1 MSRRIPKLP
10 RSVIRLFEGQAAKAK
25 KRKNDLHTW
34 TRIMVVLLFL
44 REPTLSVCKIGR
56 CYQTSRRSVYRWV
69 KAYQAGGMQA
79 LRTQVPVPT
88 SLGSRLRSIL
98 PILLQLSPSF
108 FGLARTTW
116 TSDALAVTLH
126 KTFSLQCHPAHV
138 RRILRSA
145 GFTWSR
151 ARPIPKRIAGRQEL
165 LAVLRERLER
175 LPDDV
180 DILFSDEAD
189 IHLNPKIGFG
199 WTRRGQQREV
209 RTPGTNQKAFVVG
222 AQSARSGALWV
233 RQIERKTGEQFF
245 EFLNWLALQHLPGKR
260 WVLVLD
266 NAAIHKGER
275 LRAWLESNPQAEII
289 FLPGYSPDA
298 NSIELVWRA
307 VKLAVVYN
315 HSCSSLE
322 ELMDRVFAYFQQH
335 GPFEYRA
342 PALPLNFAQSTKMDH
357 DDSANETSQLRQ
369 SERTGTVPI
378 ACAAI

>member
-25 KRKNDLHTW
+25 KRKNDTDTW
-34 TRIMVVLLFL
+34 TRIMAVLLFL

-69 KAYQAGGMQA
+69 KAYRDGGMQA
-79 LRTQVPVPT
+79 LRTREPAPT
-88 SLGSRLRSIL
+88 ALGSRLRSLL

-116 TSDALAVTLH
+116 TSDALATTLR
-126 KTFSLQCHPAHV
+126 KTFSLRCHPAHV
-138 RRILRSA
+138 RRILRST
-145 GFTWSR
+145 GFAWSR
-151 ARPIPKRIAGRQEL
+151 ARPMPKRVAGRREM
-165 LAVLRERLER
+165 LAKLAERLEQ
-175 LPDDV
+175 LPADV
-180 DILFSDEAD
+180 DVLFSDEAD

-199 WTRRGQQREV
+199 WTRRGEQREV
-209 RTPGTNQKAFVVG
+209 RTPGTNQKAFLVG
-222 AQSARSGALWV
+222 AVSARTGALWV
-233 RQIERKTGEQFF
+233 KQIERKTGEHFF
-245 EFLNWLALQHLPGKR
+245 EFLNWLASLQPPATR

-266 NAAIHKGER
+266 NAAFHKGER
-275 LRAWLESNPQAEII
+275 LRVWLQSNPLAEII

-315 HSCSSLE
+315 HSCSGLD
-322 ELMDRVFAYFQQH
+322 ELMDRVFAYFQEH

-342 PALPLNFAQSTKMDH
+342 PALPLNFAQTAKIDH
-357 DDSANETSQLRQ
+357 DDAATNMNQLRQ